1 MPVRIPSSSV
11 LWYRAEPLTHMPVT
25 ILTPLPL
32 VSNCG
37 FSRSFNHSVLATQAP
52 TSLLDWSRLCAR
64 QGATAIIAIDCE
76 SASKPTNASAIW
88 SHNATYTGYFS
99 GSGDD
104 MSEVKYGSDN

>member
-37 FSRSFNHSVLATQAP
+37 FSRSFIHSVLATQAP

-64 QGATAIIAIDCE
+64 QGATAIIAIDCD
-76 SASKPTNASAIW
+76 SASKPLMLRQ
-88 SHNATYTGYFS
+88 S
-99 GSGDD
+99 GPITLHIPAVLTAPED
-104 MSEVKYGSDN
+104 MIMVKYASDD